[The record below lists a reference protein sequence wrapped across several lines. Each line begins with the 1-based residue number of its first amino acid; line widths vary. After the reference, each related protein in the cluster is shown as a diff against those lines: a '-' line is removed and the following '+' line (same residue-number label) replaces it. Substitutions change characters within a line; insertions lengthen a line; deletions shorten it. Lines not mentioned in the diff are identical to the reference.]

1 MNKQFVIKAK
11 SASPLSKRASSYLTL
26 CQRDVKWRFKSYKA
40 GRQQG
45 LGMVWD
51 NMMKTLKSFHETKIN
66 A

>member
-1 MNKQFVIKAK
+1 MKAFVIACKPSVALSPKA
-11 SASPLSKRASSYLTL
+11 SNYLTL
-26 CQRDVKWRFKSYKA
+26 CQRDIKWRFKSYKA